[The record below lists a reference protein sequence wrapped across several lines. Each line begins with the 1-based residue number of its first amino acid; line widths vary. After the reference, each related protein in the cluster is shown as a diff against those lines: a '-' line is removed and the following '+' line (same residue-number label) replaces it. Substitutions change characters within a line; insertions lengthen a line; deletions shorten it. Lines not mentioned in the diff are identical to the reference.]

1 MSARA
6 AQLRPRPSTRPTDL
20 RVVRRRATSHIKRTG
35 STRIAPVAIAVT
47 IGVAAIIAAI
57 LLEQVAL
64 AQSAFRL
71 SDLRTEYQEA
81 GSRHEELL
89 LEAAQLDSSARIE
102 RYARET
108 LGMVDPDPAAV
119 HYIVANVRRGKSHA
133 RPPSSS
139 PALGGPGIAAG
150 SPYGEVPAE
159 GTSP

>member
-6 AQLRPRPSTRPTDL
+6 AQLRPRPSTQKSEL
-20 RVVRRRATSHIKRTG
+20 RVVRRRASSHIKRTG

-71 SDLRTEYQEA
+71 SELRAQYQEA
-81 GSRHEELL
+81 QSLHEELL
-89 LEAAQLDSSARIE
+89 LEAAQLDSAARIE

-108 LGMVDPDPAAV
+108 LGMVDPDPASV
-119 HYIVANVRRGKSHA
+119 HYIVAKVGRGQSHA
-133 RPPSSS
+133 RPPSTS
-139 PALGGPGIAAG
+139 PGLGGPGIAAG